1 LSGIF
6 FFLAVTFLHRALP
19 GLLLLLAAAA
29 CAPSK
34 PAPAPV
40 NLTGFPPAF
49 REGYGDGC
57 ASAGG
62 RVRKDA
68 KRFEKDRQYAS
79 GWRDGLDACRRRT
92 QKPAS

>member
-1 LSGIF
+1 MISLY
-6 FFLAVTFLHRALP
+6 RALP
-19 GLLLLLAAAA
+19 GLLLLLAAAG
-29 CAPSK
+29 CASSK
-34 PAPAPV
+34 PVPAPASV

-68 KRFEKDRQYAS
+68 TRFEEDRQYAS
-79 GWRDGLDACRRRT
+79 GWRDGLDACRRRQ
-92 QKPAS
+92 QKREG